1 GGRMRIVHLT
11 ASTHFGGPERQMLG
25 LARSLPP
32 GYRTTVVSFR
42 EHGRCD
48 DFLRVAAGRGVDA
61 VALRHDTPQLRSAA
75 RELTHLLHDRGA
87 GVLLCH
93 GYKANLVGRAAAR
106 RAGVPAVAVCRG
118 WTGENLK
125 VRAYERLD
133 RWHLRYMDHVVAV
146 SDGQAAKA
154 RRAGVPDRRLT
165 VIRNSARPDAF
176 ADPDPAFRY
185 KLLSLFPGDSRVSR
199 VVLAAGRLSPEKGF
213 DVLAAAAA
221 RVLAADPAAGFVLF
235 GEGAERARLAWRVR
249 ELGVADRFRMPGF
262 TRDLDRL
269 LPWADLVAQSSHTEG
284 LPNVVLE
291 AGAAGVPV
299 VATAVGGTPEAV
311 ADGPTGWLVP
321 PGDPVRLAD
330 RITELLAD
338 PAARRRMGA
347 AARAR
352 MRELFSFEAQAAA
365 YVRLFEALTLRAF
378 RLAA

>member
-1 GGRMRIVHLT
+1 MRIVHLT

-25 LARSLPP
+25 LSRSLPP

-48 DFLRVAAGRGVDA
+48 DFLRVAAGQGLDA
-61 VALRHDTPQLRSAA
+61 LALRHDTPQLRSAA
-75 RELTHLLHDRGA
+75 RELTRLLFDRGA
-87 GVLLCH
+87 DVLLCH

-106 RAGVPAVAVCRG
+106 RAGVPAVAVSRG

-133 RWHLRYMDHVVAV
+133 RWHLRLMDHVVAV
-146 SDGQAAKA
+146 SDGQAAKV
-154 RRAGVPDRRLT
+154 RRAGVPERRLA

-185 KLLSLFPGDSRVSR
+185 KLLGLFPGGSRVSR

-213 DVLAAAAA
+213 DVLVAAAA
-221 RVLAADPAAGFVLF
+221 RVLAADPTAGFVLF
-235 GEGAERARLAWRVR
+235 GEGVERPRLERRVR
-249 ELGVADRFRMPGF
+249 ELGIAERFRLPGF

-269 LPWADLVAQSSHTEG
+269 LPWADVVAQSSYTEG

-291 AGAAGVPV
+291 AGAAGVPA
-299 VATAVGGTPEAV
+299 VATAVGGTPEAI
-311 ADGPTGWLVP
+311 AEGETGWLVP
-321 PGDPVRLAD
+321 PGDPAALAD
-330 RITELLAD
+330 RIDELMAD

-347 AARAR
+347 AAKAR
-352 MRELFSFEAQAAA
+352 MRGLFSFESQAAA
-365 YVRLFEALTLRAF
+365 YVRLFESLRLRAG